1 MLSTVLELAGF
12 ACLAAAAFLIAGLVA
27 LLVVLG
33 VEFLLLGLAFDS
45 TLVARP
51 RVKRK

>member
-1 MLSTVLELAGF
+1 LLSTVLELAGF
-12 ACLAAAAFLIAGLVA
+12 ASLAAGAFMLAGLVA
-27 LLVVLG
+27 LLLVAG
-33 VEFLLLGLAFDS
+33 VEFLILGLAFDS